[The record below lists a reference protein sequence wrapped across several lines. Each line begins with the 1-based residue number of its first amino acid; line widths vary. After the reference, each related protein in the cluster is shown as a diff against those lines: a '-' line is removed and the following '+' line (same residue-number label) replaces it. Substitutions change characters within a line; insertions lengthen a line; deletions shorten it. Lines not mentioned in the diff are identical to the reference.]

1 MARPLCRI
9 VHLSDIHVGRLAC
22 AGIEK
27 TLLRSVNAAGA
38 DLVAVTGDLVQRAH
52 RWQYRHVAAWLASVE
67 APLLIIPGN
76 HDLYSWMY
84 RPWMR
89 VAAPLGRF
97 KRMIGRDLCPS
108 WEGPGVSVLGL
119 NTSTPWTIQRGRCTP
134 QHARSISAH
143 FDAKSKGTFKVL
155 AVHHPLADVGMPF
168 QRDVA
173 LGAELVLSAAARV
186 GVDLILCGHWHLSLV
201 HTVEIEGR
209 RMVVALAGTAASG
222 RYRDPQAG
230 LNAFNVVDLY
240 PGNMVLEEWR
250 YSRSESSYEAG
261 RRQRFTRVTVP

>member
-52 RWQYRHVAAWLASVE
+52 RWQYRRAAAWLASVE
-67 APLLIIPGN
+67 SPLLVIPGN

-97 KRMIGRDLCPS
+97 KHMIGKNLCPT

-119 NTSTPWTIQRGRCTP
+119 NTSTPWTIQRGQCTP
-134 QHARSISAH
+134 AHARRIHAH

-155 AVHHPLADVGMPF
+155 AVHHPLADVDLPL

-173 LGAELVLSAAARV
+173 RGAELVLPAAARV

-201 HTVEIEGR
+201 HTVEIGGR

-222 RYRDPQAG
+222 RYRQPQVG

-240 PGNMVLEEWR
+240 PGSMALEERR
-250 YSRSESSYEAG
+250 YSRSAALYEAG
-261 RRQRFTRVTVP
+261 RRQTFRRVAAP